1 MWRLILMNML
11 LFLAVDHVFGQEFQ
25 RGESLLVQP
34 LHIMPDQFTMIRLP
48 ETVISGPDANRYD
61 NGNPY
66 TYMEL
71 LFDSRQKT
79 YQVIYQTDFFGKML
93 FLGISNNLSSLF
105 MRKDKPMFLFQSCIR
120 DMNRM
125 MSPVQVAEKAMQCL
139 IDRLNY
145 CKEP

>member
-1 MWRLILMNML
+1 MWRLILMNLL
-11 LFLAVDHVFGQEFQ
+11 LFLASNHILGQEFQ

-79 YQVIYQTDFFGKML
+79 YQVIYQTDFLGKML
-93 FLGISNNLSSLF
+93 FLAISNNLSSLF